1 MNKRSVKRRIFVSNT
16 LMILVTLILFFMV
29 NIAVVKIYT
38 ESVEHEFEA
47 SVTQVVDSDDLK
59 DLIKDWTIKK
69 NTFISLFVADGIIC
83 VIGLVAISQVFTK
96 NLSNHIMEPLDELC
110 NGATRVKN
118 NHLTQDI
125 SYTGDLEFERV
136 CQSFNNMQKH
146 ILNEQEKNRKYEQAR
161 TDMIA
166 GISHDLRTPL
176 TAIKGSIKGL
186 LDGVASTP
194 EMQKKFLNT
203 AYKRSGEMD
212 ILLNQL
218 FYLSKLETGNMPLEM
233 KNVNLTEYLE
243 KYVINKK
250 EVLNSKEVELSLNVQ
265 DNKCNI
271 MMDPEQMQRI
281 LDNLIENSMKYGG
294 KTLIHINITL
304 ISYQEYISLI
314 ISDNGIGIE
323 EDKLQHV
330 FEEFYRGDDSRNN
343 REGNGL
349 GLYIVKYLV
358 EAMKGTVQAY
368 NENGFVIE
376 MEFPIIAC
384 KEG

>member
-1 MNKRSVKRRIFVSNT
+1 
-16 LMILVTLILFFMV
+16 MV

-110 NGATRVKN
+110 DGAARVKN

-176 TAIKGSIKGL
+176 TAIKGSIKGV
-186 LDGVASTP
+186 LDGVVSTP

-233 KNVNLTEYLE
+233 KNINLTEYLE
-243 KYVINKK
+243 KYVTNKK
-250 EVLNSKEVELSLNVQ
+250 EVLNSKKVELSLNIQ
-265 DNKCNI
+265 NNKCNI

-281 LDNLIENSMKYGG
+281 LDNLIENSMKYSG
-294 KTLIHINITL
+294 KTFIHIDITL
-304 ISYQEYISLI
+304 VRQQECISLI
-314 ISDNGIGIE
+314 VSDDGIGIE

-343 REGNGL
+343 KEGNGL

-358 EAMKGTVQAY
+358 EAMNGTVRAH

-376 MEFPIIAC
+376 MEFPVIVC
-384 KEG
+384 EEG

>member
-69 NTFISLFVADGIIC
+69 NTFISLFVADGINC

-110 NGATRVKN
+110 DGAARVKN

-176 TAIKGSIKGL
+176 TAIKGSIKGV
-186 LDGVASTP
+186 LDGVVSTP

-233 KNVNLTEYLE
+233 KNINLTEYLE
-243 KYVINKK
+243 KYVTNKK
-250 EVLNSKEVELSLNVQ
+250 EVLNSKKVELSLNIQ
-265 DNKCNI
+265 NNKCNI

-281 LDNLIENSMKYGG
+281 LDNLIENSMKYSG
-294 KTLIHINITL
+294 KTFIHIDITL
-304 ISYQEYISLI
+304 VRQQECISLI
-314 ISDNGIGIE
+314 VSDDGIGIE

-343 REGNGL
+343 KEGNGL

-358 EAMKGTVQAY
+358 EAMNGTVRAH

-376 MEFPIIAC
+376 MEFPVIVC
-384 KEG
+384 EEG

>member
-110 NGATRVKN
+110 DGAARVKN

-176 TAIKGSIKGL
+176 TAIKGSIKGV
-186 LDGVASTP
+186 LDGVVSTP

-233 KNVNLTEYLE
+233 KNINLTEYLE
-243 KYVINKK
+243 KYVTNKK
-250 EVLNSKEVELSLNVQ
+250 EVLNSKKVELSLNIQ
-265 DNKCNI
+265 NNKCNI

-281 LDNLIENSMKYGG
+281 LDNLIENSMKYSG
-294 KTLIHINITL
+294 KTFIHIDITL
-304 ISYQEYISLI
+304 VRQQECISLI
-314 ISDNGIGIE
+314 VSDDGIGIE

-343 REGNGL
+343 KEGNGL

-358 EAMKGTVQAY
+358 EAMNGTVRAH

-376 MEFPIIAC
+376 MEFPVIVC
-384 KEG
+384 EEG